1 MGPDNNHPPRFT
13 TLAQKIGRTG
23 LGLLH
28 NRGELLMVELQEEK
42 GRAILLLVGAITL
55 SFLGIMSVMLVTG
68 TIIFLVPEELRL
80 YVAGVFALLYAGGAV
95 FAYFSIKNLLKRTPF
110 GQTLSELKKDRVWF
124 ESLE

>member
-1 MGPDNNHPPRFT
+1 
-13 TLAQKIGRTG
+13 
-23 LGLLH
+23 
-28 NRGELLMVELQEEK
+28 LQEEK

-80 YVAGVFALLYAGGAV
+80 YVVGVFALLYAGGAV